1 MVDGS
6 RRHWG
11 RRSLG
16 FGVRPR
22 PDEAGDSTGRA
33 LIKKALLSFLG
44 IGVIGSVIGG
54 STLGTFSK
62 FTATVTN
69 PTNSFAAG
77 TLLMT
82 NGSCSSVSS
91 GSSCGTFTL
100 SSGNNG
106 VMVPGD
112 IVTGTFT
119 LSNVGSLAASSMK
132 LTLTNLSATS
142 SLNTFINL
150 TIFDSTSGYCI
161 HGTSQ
166 TLPFHGSCDSLT
178 GLTAQQTN
186 DAFAAVSNLSVPA
199 VGGGSS
205 WSTSEAAHTLTV
217 TAQLAINASVVAGST
232 ASIDFQWTGAQ

>member
-6 RRHWG
+6 RRFWG

-16 FGVRPR
+16 RGVRPR
-22 PDEAGDSTGRA
+22 PNEAGDSTGRA
-33 LIKKALLSFLG
+33 FIKKALLSFIGL
-44 IGVIGSVIGG
+44 GVIGSVVGG
-54 STLGTFSK
+54 STLGTFTN
-62 FTATVTN
+62 FTAQATN

-91 GSSCGTFTL
+91 GSNCGTFTL
-100 SSGNNG
+100 SSGDNG
-106 VMVPGD
+106 VMIPGD
-112 IVTGTFT
+112 IVTGTFA
-119 LSNVGSLAASSMK
+119 LSNVGSLAASSLK

-142 SLNTFINL
+142 SLNTFLNL
-150 TIFDSTSGYCI
+150 TVFDSTSGYCVYG
-161 HGTSQ
+161 HTS
-166 TLPFHGSCDSLT
+166 LPFHGSCDSLT
-178 GLTAQQTN
+178 GLATQQAN

-199 VGGGSS
+199 AGGGSS
-205 WSTSEAAHTLTV
+205 WSTSEAAHTLTI